1 MDPKEFIEIV
11 KVANSLKLNTRHC
24 WTIGDRKESIADHSW
39 RIAFMAMLLD
49 GEGDL
54 KDVDMDRVI
63 RMCLIHDFGEA
74 FTGDIPAWKKTK
86 DDSDVEDDELFA
98 WVDTLPEHQKEE
110 WLDLLKEMKAMETKE
125 AKTYKAL
132 DRIEALISHNESD
145 ISTWLDHEY
154 DLQFTY
160 GQENMEFSELFKEIR
175 KEIDDWSKEKI
186 ETEKRKD

>member
-1 MDPKEFIEIV
+1 
-11 KVANSLKLNTRHC
+11 
-24 WTIGDRKESIADHSW
+24 
-39 RIAFMAMLLD
+39 
-49 GEGDL
+49 
-54 KDVDMDRVI
+54 
-63 RMCLIHDFGEA
+63 
-74 FTGDIPAWKKTK
+74 
-86 DDSDVEDDELFA
+86 
-98 WVDTLPEHQKEE
+98 
-110 WLDLLKEMKAMETKE
+110 MKAMETKE